1 MFSALSLYQVSR
13 LKELLCS
20 VPLPLRLQ
28 NSSLYFIVEFVT
40 LCLVRVLVW
49 FLIGLVAALVRYL
62 LVKALSLVTASL
74 MDSRRVYYGV
84 SLPSSTS
91 VVGFISGYFLT
102 WFLVLVLGSIFLSC
116 LLDLWSVFF
125 LQSQSFLLIGFR
137 FGFCIIIWFCIDLFL
152 DSILTIEMLPLPAG
166 PSVSRGL
173 ESGDSFNAPFPT
185 PPMLLSLFLFVIL
198 I

>member
-28 NSSLYFIVEFVT
+28 YSSLYFIVEFVT

-49 FLIGLVAALVRYL
+49 FLIGLVVALVRYL

-116 LLDLWSVFF
+116 LLDL
-125 LQSQSFLLIGFR
+125 
-137 FGFCIIIWFCIDLFL
+137 
-152 DSILTIEMLPLPAG
+152 
-166 PSVSRGL
+166 
-173 ESGDSFNAPFPT
+173 
-185 PPMLLSLFLFVIL
+185 
-198 I
+198 

>member
-74 MDSRRVYYGV
+74 MDSRRVYHGV
-84 SLPSSTS
+84 SLPPPTS
-91 VVGFISGYFLT
+91 VAGFISGVTF
-102 WFLVLVLGSIFLSC
+102 
-116 LLDLWSVFF
+116 
-125 LQSQSFLLIGFR
+125 
-137 FGFCIIIWFCIDLFL
+137 
-152 DSILTIEMLPLPAG
+152 
-166 PSVSRGL
+166 
-173 ESGDSFNAPFPT
+173 
-185 PPMLLSLFLFVIL
+185 
-198 I
+198 

>member
-1 MFSALSLYQVSR
+1 MKFPLKLAWLPIIALSKLAF
-13 LKELLCS
+13 LMCELFWTILF
-20 VPLPLRLQ
+20 
-28 NSSLYFIVEFVT
+28 FIVEFIT
-40 LCLVRVLVW
+40 LCFVRVLVW
-49 FLIGLVAALVRYL
+49 FLIVLVVVLVRYL

-116 LLDLWSVFF
+116 LLDLWSVFS

-137 FGFCIIIWFCIDLFL
+137 LDFALLFGFV
-152 DSILTIEMLPLPAG
+152 SIYFWI
-166 PSVSRGL
+166 
-173 ESGDSFNAPFPT
+173 
-185 PPMLLSLFLFVIL
+185 LSSL
-198 I
+198 